1 MTLMM
6 RERDLEKK
14 AREEGIRTL
23 IASLRFFSISDE
35 EILQQLMERYEL
47 TEEKANDFLRQ
58 SQ

>member
-6 RERDLEKK
+6 RERDIEKK

-47 TEEKANDFLRQ
+47 TEEKANDFLWQ